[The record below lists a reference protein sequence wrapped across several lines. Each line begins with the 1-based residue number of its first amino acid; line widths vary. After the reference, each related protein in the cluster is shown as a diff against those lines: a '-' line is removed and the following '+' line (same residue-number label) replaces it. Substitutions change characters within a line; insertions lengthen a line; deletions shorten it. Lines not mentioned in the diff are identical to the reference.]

1 MGGAWKEP
9 SLPGV
14 KGAERKKEIKMRRNM
29 RASDIFISQVCLVKM
44 AGYQLTCT
52 AVLFCYSHDSL
63 LRFHEVI
70 LSHLYRPSLVNEE
83 SIIDLDR
90 TSRQRIS
97 PFVRKQI
104 YETLLDI
111 LGFKMLKLNACFI
124 M

>member
-29 RASDIFISQVCLVKM
+29 RAPDIFISQVCLVKM

-52 AVLFCYSHDSL
+52 AVLLCYSHDSL

-70 LSHLYRPSLVNEE
+70 LSHLCRPSLVNEE
-83 SIIDLDR
+83 SIIDFR
-90 TSRQRIS
+90 
-97 PFVRKQI
+97 
-104 YETLLDI
+104 
-111 LGFKMLKLNACFI
+111 
-124 M
+124 